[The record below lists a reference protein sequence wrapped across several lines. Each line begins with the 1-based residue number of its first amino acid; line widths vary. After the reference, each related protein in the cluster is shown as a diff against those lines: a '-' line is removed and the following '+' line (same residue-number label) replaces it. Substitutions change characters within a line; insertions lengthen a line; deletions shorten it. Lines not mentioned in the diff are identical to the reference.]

1 MAIETSDL
9 LVAYR
14 SGTNSHF
21 KLSVD
26 SLNSY
31 IQNGIDTLV
40 YRGTVDVTQPKPSVL
55 TADNPLRQ
63 DFFVNTGE
71 GVFHES
77 WAAVTSN
84 AETGDTANPGDFMI
98 YNQTDYDYV
107 PAGSAPSSDGLWV
120 ENNDVLSPA
129 NPDAGID
136 GGVYAT

>member
-14 SGTNSHF
+14 SGTDSLF

-26 SLNSY
+26 NLNTY

-40 YRGTVDVTQPKPSVL
+40 YKGTVDVTEPKPSAL
-55 TADNPLRQ
+55 TANAPLRQ
-63 DFFVNTGE
+63 DFYVNTGS
-71 GVFHES
+71 GTFHES
-77 WAAVTSN
+77 WADVTSN

-98 YNQTDYDYV
+98 YNQTDYDHV
-107 PAGSAPSSDGLWV
+107 PAGTPPSTDSLWV
-120 ENNDVLSPA
+120 ENDDVLSPV

-136 GGVYAT
+136 GGEYT